1 MAVSFARNAA
11 LLVIGPSLPGLALH
25 APRALGASVPT
36 AVGGSCPPN
45 SRPPFPQLVTAK
57 RYPAGRTLA
66 TMSTAVVEGQ
76 EQVLERPWW
85 PDDAQ
90 MAGSLSA
97 NSMPPSSAMRFI
109 LELASHLDPA
119 AAADETQEETGAKLS
134 ASVAVVLR
142 LVSSKGDPLSA
153 ALCRR
158 ISEAVTLQ
166 QRKQRS
172 APPIEAAPGI
182 SEESIR
188 EVLVGEP
195 ESHHGKGV
203 AIELLYISRTVVG
216 KDGSRDARRWSGQ
229 IAFPGG
235 KRQGDETHLQT
246 ACRECREEVAL
257 DLQGPDFMLLG
268 SLPARKAKSDMELN
282 AFVFLHTGGGAD
294 LRPEASEVADAWWV
308 PLPAVASRSRVQ
320 TLFRSISTAQ
330 DIPRLLR
337 CCLQTLGVR
346 GLLFP
351 CLCLPPPTV
360 SSSRSSSSRQPPL
373 WGLTLG
379 LTSDLL
385 ATGRIDCCGGHSPT
399 NPLEVRSFEFGN
411 ARGEPM
417 PWMRML
423 ADTLASAYQG
433 DK

>member
-1 MAVSFARNAA
+1 MMQGDGADRSHFRWGA
-11 LLVIGPSLPGLALH
+11 LESMH
-25 APRALGASVPT
+25 A
-36 AVGGSCPPN
+36 
-45 SRPPFPQLVTAK
+45 
-57 RYPAGRTLA
+57 
-66 TMSTAVVEGQ
+66 
-76 EQVLERPWW
+76 
-85 PDDAQ
+85 
-90 MAGSLSA
+90 
-97 NSMPPSSAMRFI
+97 
-109 LELASHLDPA
+109 
-119 AAADETQEETGAKLS
+119 
-134 ASVAVVLR
+134 
-142 LVSSKGDPLSA
+142 
-153 ALCRR
+153 
-158 ISEAVTLQ
+158 
-166 QRKQRS
+166 
-172 APPIEAAPGI
+172 
-182 SEESIR
+182 
-188 EVLVGEP
+188 VLV
-195 ESHHGKGV
+195 
-203 AIELLYISRTVVG
+203 LYRGCTALT
-216 KDGSRDARRWSGQ
+216 RATWHLQ
-229 IAFPGG
+229 GG

-399 NPLEVRSFEFGN
+399 NPLEVRVRVCACAIKEHGARVVIVFGH
-411 ARGEPM
+411 
-417 PWMRML
+417 
-423 ADTLASAYQG
+423 
-433 DK
+433 